1 MTPSKQERL
10 YEKKYAAELVRIAT
24 GDFKCAQVLAAAS
37 PQDIR
42 IENAFYLCQ
51 QAIEKS
57 LKAVLVAN
65 EIAVPLVHDLGSLLS
80 RIPKNCE
87 PPFGYEL
94 LDLNQ
99 YAAIRR
105 YEEGYWEPSPDDLAV
120 VLHKTEE
127 MLKWAKPLS
136 NV

>member
-10 YEKKYAAELVRIAT
+10 YEKKYAAELVRIAN
-24 GDFKCAQVLAAAS
+24 GDFKCAQALASFS
-37 PQDIR
+37 PHDIR

-51 QAIEKS
+51 QAIEKA
-57 LKAVLVAN
+57 LKAVLIVN
-65 EIAVPLVHDLGSLLS
+65 EIAVPMVHDLGTLLS
-80 RIPKNCE
+80 RIPKHCE
-87 PPFGYEL
+87 PPYGYEL

-105 YEEGYWEPSPDDLAV
+105 YEEGYWEPSSEDLAV
-120 VLHKTEE
+120 VLKKTEA
-127 MLKWAKPLS
+127 MLQWAGPLS